1 MNNKSNYKYKGKRK
15 KTHGKAQYQDRLEKE
30 NPEILTLNKTQL
42 CYHCKRYNLKR
53 EIRGFQETDST
64 NERIKDFLKTE
75 NNSKIAV
82 IADSQTNGKGRNGR
96 NFISQKGTGVYFSI
110 AYEISGQERNFD
122 LLSSFAA
129 LAVWD
134 TMYYLFNIKSSIKWP
149 NDIIFESKKLCGIL
163 CEIVNNKKGKPAYA
177 VVGIGIN
184 LEKQEFPDELNQ
196 TAGSV
201 ADFYNGKIDHNEVAI
216 DIINNLDRYILRK
229 NVLNIEKT
237 DLFIKLLKERSCIIN
252 NDVMIQTGTENFIG
266 KVLDIAK
273 NGHLIVSKN
282 SEAVEL
288 SAGEVVKLS

>member
-1 MNNKSNYKYKGKRK
+1 MDNKSNYKYKGKRK
-15 KTHGKAQYQDRLEKE
+15 RTHVKAQYQDRLEKE
-30 NPEILTLNKTQL
+30 NPGILNLDKAQL
-42 CYHCKRYNLKR
+42 CYHCKKYNLKR

-64 NERIKDFLKTE
+64 NERLKEILKNEKD
-75 NNSKIAV
+75 SKIAV
-82 IADSQTNGKGRNGR
+82 IANSQSNGKGRNGR
-96 NFISQKGTGVYFSI
+96 SFVSPKGTGVYFSI
-110 AYEISGQERNFD
+110 SYEISGQEKNFD
-122 LLSSFAA
+122 LISSFAA

-134 TMYYLFNIKSSIKWP
+134 TLYYLFNIKSSIKWP
-149 NDIIFESKKLCGIL
+149 NDIIFENKKLCGIL
-163 CEIVNNKKGKPAYA
+163 CEIVSDKNGKPSYV
-177 VVGIGIN
+177 VVGIGLN

-201 ADFYNGKIDHNEVAI
+201 ADFYSGKIDHNEVVI
-216 DIINNLDRYILRK
+216 DIINNLDRYILRR

-252 NDVMIQTGTENFIG
+252 NDVMVQTGTESFVG

-288 SAGEVVKLS
+288 SAGEVIKLS